1 MKSKGFATGIWVF
14 GGCPDRFCPRGYKED
29 VPLERALDAIAA
41 VPDLKGVIMHYPS
54 PINEGTAERI
64 KKELD
69 ARGLALA
76 SCDVD
81 LFGDPA
87 FALGSLMS
95 ENATIRKRAIELAK
109 KAMDMAEYF
118 GAEVMNL
125 WPGQD
130 GFDYPFQIDYR
141 AQWDLLIEAL
151 REIASHNPRVKLSLE
166 YKLREP
172 RTHSTIATSG
182 LALFLAREVG
192 LPNIGVTIDLGHSFN
207 CKESPGNVV
216 ALLSRFGKLFALH
229 LNDNFRDWDDDMA
242 VGTVH
247 FFETLEFLYYLYHS
261 NYEGWL
267 GLDIFPYRE
276 NPSLA
281 CQVSIENIKWML
293 AIVEKIDVATLREYQ
308 KNADALSA
316 FRYVRSLV

>member
-1 MKSKGFATGIWVF
+1 MEK
-14 GGCPDRFCPRGYKED
+14 
-29 VPLERALDAIAA
+29 ALDAIAS
-41 VPDLKGVIMHYPS
+41 VKDLKGIIMHYPS
-54 PINEGTAERI
+54 PINEESAERI
-64 KKELD
+64 RKELQV
-69 ARGLALA
+69 RGLSLA

-87 FALGSLMS
+87 FALGSLVS
-95 ENATIRKRAIELAK
+95 EREGIRKRAIELAK

-118 GAEVMNL
+118 GADVMNL

-151 REIASHNPRVKLSLE
+151 QEIASHNPRVKLSLE

-172 RTHSTIATSG
+172 RTHSTIANAG
-182 LALFLAREVG
+182 VALFLARETG
-192 LPNIGVTIDLGHSFN
+192 LPNVGVTIDLGHSFN

-216 ALLSRFGKLFALH
+216 ALLDRYGKLFALH

-247 FFETLEFLYYLYHS
+247 FFETLEFLYYLHHS
-261 NYEGWL
+261 RYEGWL

-276 NPSLA
+276 NPSVA
-281 CQVSIENIKWML
+281 CQVSIENITMML
-293 AIVEKIDVATLREYQ
+293 EVVKKIDITTLKAYQ
-308 KNADALSA
+308 KESDALSA
-316 FRYVRSLV
+316 FRYIRSLL

>member
-29 VPLERALDAIAA
+29 VPLEKALDAIAA
-41 VPDLKGVIMHYPS
+41 VEDLKGVIMHYPN
-54 PINEGTAERI
+54 PINEESAERI
-64 KKELD
+64 KRELS
-69 ARGLALA
+69 ARGLSLA

-81 LFGDPA
+81 LFGDPM
-87 FALGSLMS
+87 FALGGLMS
-95 ENATIRKRAIELAK
+95 EDEKVRRRAIELSK

-118 GAEVMNL
+118 GADVMNL

-141 AQWDLLIEAL
+141 AQWNLLIEAL

-192 LPNIGVTIDLGHSFN
+192 LPNVGVTIDLGHSFN

-216 ALLSRFGKLFALH
+216 ALLDRFGKLFALH

-247 FFETLEFLYYLYHS
+247 FFETLEFLYYLFHS

-281 CQVSIENIKWML
+281 CTVSIENIKMML
-293 AIVEKIDVATLREYQ
+293 GVVEKIDVAALREYQ
-308 KNADALSA
+308 KRADALGA
-316 FRYVRSLV
+316 FRYIRSLL

>member
-1 MKSKGFATGIWVF
+1 VKSKGFATGIWVF
-14 GGCPDRFCPRGYKED
+14 GACPDRFCPRGYKED
-29 VPLERALDAIAA
+29 VPLEKALDAIAS
-41 VPDLKGVIMHYPS
+41 VPDLKGVMMHYPG
-54 PINEGTAERI
+54 PINEDTAEKVKR
-64 KKELD
+64 ELD

-81 LFGDPA
+81 LFGDPV

-95 ENATIRKRAIELAK
+95 EREGVRRRAIELAK
-109 KAMDMAEYF
+109 RAMDMAEYF

-172 RTHSTIATSG
+172 RTHSTISNAG
-182 LALFLAREVG
+182 VALFLAREVN
-192 LPNIGVTIDLGHSFN
+192 LPNVGVTIDLGHSYN

-216 ALLSRFGKLFALH
+216 ALLDRFGKLFALH
-229 LNDNFRDWDDDMA
+229 LNDNFRDWDDDLA

-247 FFETLEFLYYLYHS
+247 FFENLEFLYYLYHS

-276 NPSLA
+276 DGKVA
-281 CQVSIENIKWML
+281 CQVSIENITMML
-293 AIVEKIDVATLREYQ
+293 SVVEKIDVATLRAYQ
-308 KNADALSA
+308 KEADALGA
-316 FRYVRSLV
+316 FRYIRSLL

>member
-14 GGCPDRFCPRGYKED
+14 GSCPDRYCVRGYKEGFS
-29 VPLERALDAIAA
+29 LEMALDKIAA
-41 VPDLKGVIMHYPS
+41 IDGLRGVIMHYPH
-54 PINEGTAERI
+54 PLNEQTVEAI
-64 KKELD
+64 KKELE
-69 ARGLALA
+69 RRNLRLA

-81 LFGDPA
+81 LFGDPM

-95 ENATIRKRAIELAK
+95 ENEGLRKKAIDMSK
-109 KAMDMAEYF
+109 KAMDMAEYL

-141 AQWDLLIEAL
+141 AQWELLIQAL
-151 REIASHNPRVKLSLE
+151 REIAEHNPRVKLSLE

-172 RTHSTIATSG
+172 RTHSTIANAG
-182 LALFLAREVG
+182 VALFLAQVTG
-192 LPNIGVTIDLGHSFN
+192 LPNVGVTIDLGHSFN

-216 ALLSRFGKLFALH
+216 AFLDHYGKLFALH

-242 VGTVH
+242 VGVVH
-247 FFETLEFLYYLYHS
+247 FWETLEFLYYLYHS

-276 NPSLA
+276 DPTMA
-281 CQVSIENIKWML
+281 CQVSIENITSML
-293 AIVEKIDVATLREYQ
+293 SVVEKIDVVTLREMQ
-308 KNADALSA
+308 KKADGLSA
-316 FRYVRSLV
+316 MRYVKSLL

>member
-14 GGCPDRFCPRGYKED
+14 GGCPDRFCPRGYKEE
-29 VPLERALDAIAA
+29 LSMERVLDAIAS
-41 VPDLKGVIMHYPS
+41 VKELKGVIMHYPN
-54 PINEGTAERI
+54 PIREESAERI
-64 KKELD
+64 RRELQ
-69 ARGLALA
+69 ARGLSLA

-81 LFGDPA
+81 LFGDPV

-95 ENATIRKRAIELAK
+95 EREGIRGRAIELAK

-118 GAEVMNL
+118 GADVMNL

-130 GFDYPFQIDYR
+130 GFDYPFQIDYK

-151 REIASHNPRVKLSLE
+151 RDIASHNPRVKLSLE

-172 RTHSTIATSG
+172 RTHSTIASAG
-182 LALFLAREVG
+182 VALFLARETA
-192 LPNIGVTIDLGHSFN
+192 LPNVGVTIDLGHSFN
-207 CKESPGNVV
+207 CKEAPGNVV
-216 ALLSRFGKLFALH
+216 ALLDRYGKLFALH

-261 NYEGWL
+261 QYEGWL

-281 CQVSIENIKWML
+281 CQVSIENITMML
-293 AIVEKIDVATLREYQ
+293 EIVKKIDVAVLRAYQ
-308 KNADALSA
+308 KEADALSA
-316 FRYVRSLV
+316 FRYIRGLL

>member
-29 VPLERALDAIAA
+29 VPLEKALDAIAA
-41 VPDLKGVIMHYPS
+41 VEDLKGVIMHYPS
-54 PINEGTAERI
+54 PINEESAERI
-64 KKELD
+64 KRELS
-69 ARGLALA
+69 ARGLSLA

-81 LFGDPA
+81 LFGDPM
-87 FALGSLMS
+87 FALGGLMS
-95 ENATIRKRAIELAK
+95 EDEKVRKRAIELSK

-118 GAEVMNL
+118 GADVMNL

-141 AQWDLLIEAL
+141 AQWNLLIEAL

-192 LPNIGVTIDLGHSFN
+192 LPNVGVTIDLGHSFN

-216 ALLSRFGKLFALH
+216 ALLDRFGKLFALH

-247 FFETLEFLYYLYHS
+247 FFETLEFLYYLFHS

-281 CQVSIENIKWML
+281 CAVSIENIKMML
-293 AIVEKIDVATLREYQ
+293 SVVERIDVATLREYQ
-308 KNADALSA
+308 KRADALGA
-316 FRYVRSLV
+316 FRYIRSLL

>member
-29 VPLERALDAIAA
+29 VPLERALDAIAE
-41 VPDLKGVIMHYPS
+41 VPELKGVIMHYPN
-54 PINEGTAERI
+54 PINEESAERI
-64 KKELD
+64 KKALD
-69 ARGLALA
+69 ARGLTLA

-81 LFGDPA
+81 LFGDPV
-87 FALGSLMS
+87 FAMGSLMS
-95 ENATIRKRAIELAK
+95 ENEAVRQRAIAYAK

-141 AQWDLLIEAL
+141 AQWDLLIDAL
-151 REIASHNPRVKLSLE
+151 REIAQHNPRVKLSLE

-192 LPNIGVTIDLGHSFN
+192 LPNVGVTIDLGHSFN

-247 FFETLEFLYYLYHS
+247 FFETLEFLYYLFHS
-261 NYEGWL
+261 DYEGWL

-276 NPSLA
+276 DPKVA
-281 CQVSIENIKWML
+281 CQVSIENITMML
-293 AIVEKIDVATLREYQ
+293 GIVEKIDVATLREYQ
-308 KNADALSA
+308 KRADALGA
-316 FRYVRSLV
+316 FRYVRSLL